1 VIASLIVPT
10 HGKLPLLRRTLASL
24 ARQVPGTPAFE
35 VIVIDD
41 ASPDDTPAFLA
52 AYDGPLSL
60 RPVRQE
66 SNRGRAAARN
76 AGLRIASGELVIFLD
91 DDMEVVPGFVAAH
104 AAFHGMAGGAVG
116 GTSGGGAGPGA
127 GSGSSEGAPPDTPGR
142 VGIGNVTNAP
152 EVTDSPIIRYMST
165 RGAQKIRAGG
175 PLPWRYFSTNNS
187 SVRRAD
193 IEAVGLFDE
202 EFRTYGFEDLEL
214 GYRLHR
220 RGLGFQFVPA
230 AESLH
235 IHYHDLDDVLNKKE
249 LSGRSSLD
257 LFIRK
262 HPEAWREIPMSRWAG
277 PPANLVL
284 NPVFYALLK
293 PLARFDAGP
302 VSDRVFDYLVLYRTL
317 RGLKKARG

>member
-1 VIASLIVPT
+1 
-10 HGKLPLLRRTLASL
+10 PLLRRTLASL
-24 ARQVPGTPAFE
+24 EKQSPDTPAFE

-52 AYDGPLSL
+52 GYTGPLTL
-60 RPVRQE
+60 RRVRQE

-76 AGLRIASGELVIFLD
+76 AGLRIASGELIVFLD

-104 AAFHGMAGGAVG
+104 VGFHGAGGVA
-116 GTSGGGAGPGA
+116 
-127 GSGSSEGAPPDTPGR
+127 APPGGR
-142 VGIGNVTNAP
+142 GRARAAIGNVTNAP
-152 EVTDSPIIRYMST
+152 EITDSPIIRYMST
-165 RGAQKIRAGG
+165 RGAQKVRDGR

-187 SVRRAD
+187 SVPRVD
-193 IEAVGLFDE
+193 LEAVGLFDE

-220 RGLGFQFVPA
+220 RGLSFGFLPG

-257 LFIRK
+257 IFIRK
-262 HPEAWREIPMSRWAG
+262 HPEAWREIPMSKWDSPGAK
-277 PPANLVL
+277 LVL
-284 NPVFYALLK
+284 NPVIYTMLK

-317 RGLKKARG
+317 RGLRKARA

>member
-24 ARQVPGTPAFE
+24 EKQAAGTPAFE

-41 ASPDDTPAFLA
+41 ASPDDTPAYLA
-52 AYDGPLSL
+52 GYAGPLTL
-60 RPVRQE
+60 RWVRQE

-76 AGLRIASGELVIFLD
+76 AGLRIASGDLILFLD
-91 DDMEVVPGFVAAH
+91 DDMEVVPAFVAAH
-104 AAFHGMAGGAVG
+104 AAFHGMAVG
-116 GTSGGGAGPGA
+116 QGRRASDGP
-127 GSGSSEGAPPDTPGR
+127 PR

-152 EVTDSPIIRYMST
+152 EITDSPIIRYMST
-165 RGAQKIRAGG
+165 RGAQKIRDGR

-187 SVRRAD
+187 SVPRAD
-193 IEAVGLFDE
+193 LEAVGLFDE
-202 EFRTYGFEDLEL
+202 DFRTYGFEDLEL

-220 RGLGFQFVPA
+220 RGLSFGFVPA

-257 LFIRK
+257 IFIRK
-262 HPEAWREIPMSRWAG
+262 HPEAWREIPMSRWDSPGAH
-277 PPANLVL
+277 LFL
-284 NPVFYALLK
+284 NPVIYTILK

-317 RGLKKARG
+317 RGLRKARG

>member
-24 ARQVPGTPAFE
+24 EKLDPGTPSFE

-41 ASPDDTPAFLA
+41 ASPDETPAFLA
-52 AYDGPLSL
+52 AYAGPLAL
-60 RPVRQE
+60 RRVRQE
-66 SNRGRAAARN
+66 RNIGRAAARN

-104 AAFHGMAGGAVG
+104 VAFHGMGDGATG
-116 GTSGGGAGPGA
+116 HGRS
-127 GSGSSEGAPPDTPGR
+127 R

-152 EVTDSPIIRYMST
+152 EITDSPIIRYMST
-165 RGAQKIRAGG
+165 RGAQKIRDGR

-187 SVRRAD
+187 SVPRAD
-193 IEAVGLFDE
+193 LEAVGLFDE

-220 RGLGFQFVPA
+220 RGLAFGFVPA

-249 LSGRSSLD
+249 LSGGASLD

-262 HPEAWREIPMSRWAG
+262 HPEAWREIPMSRWDSPG
-277 PPANLVL
+277 ANLLL
-284 NPVFYALLK
+284 NPVIYSLLK

-317 RGLKKARG
+317 RGLKRARA